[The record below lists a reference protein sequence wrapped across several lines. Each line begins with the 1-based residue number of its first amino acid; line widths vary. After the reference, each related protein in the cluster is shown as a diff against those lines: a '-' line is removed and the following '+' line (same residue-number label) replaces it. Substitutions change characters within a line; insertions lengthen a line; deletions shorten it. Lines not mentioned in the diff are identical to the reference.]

1 VSNNEPA
8 TVSEAEQNVAAITGV
23 RTDWKVMELKR

>member
-1 VSNNEPA
+1 
-8 TVSEAEQNVAAITGV
+8 VSEAEQNVAAITGV